1 MCLQTNILGSSSY
14 ERQETADF
22 GFAFILWQTAI
33 ENLMASILSAIH
45 CIYEYRRITSSHQLL
60 QFDGVRTLDFF
71 TSQSGQLSLKITSQ
85 ISKLLAFGQFSTFLA
100 IPGCAQLQLSYV
112 LSLQDGRLNFTRK
125 MYQLISGFPL
135 EPTVSCSSK
144 KYQ

>member
-14 ERQETADF
+14 ERRETADF

-33 ENLMASILSAIH
+33 EKLMASILSAIH

-100 IPGCAQLQLSYV
+100 IPARHHYLFAKPCLGI
-112 LSLQDGRLNFTRK
+112 SLITKVGLAFSSVF
-125 MYQLISGFPL
+125 MVVIPL
-135 EPTVSCSSK
+135 YILRS
-144 KYQ
+144 